1 MRLRLMGAHA
11 PADLRI
17 GVSGWTYKPWRGA
30 FYPEGLA
37 HRNELAWLAGQF
49 DTVEING
56 TFYCM
61 QVPDNFARWADQTPD
76 GFVFALKGPRY
87 LTHMLKLR
95 DAQAPLGNF
104 FASGPLRL
112 GAKLG
117 PILWQFPP
125 NFRFNRDKLERFFR
139 LLPRDSDEAAACGRK
154 HDHRL
159 KARAWLRS
167 DTNMA
172 IRHAMEVRH
181 ESFRDPA
188 FVDLL
193 RRHDIALVCA
203 DTVDWPLLMDLTSD
217 FVYVRLHGSRKLYH
231 SQYSPAEIGRWA
243 SRIDAWRRGRA
254 MQDGTF
260 AGKPLDGNKPRDVFV
275 YFDNTDKLHAPHDA
289 AALIGQLAGRR
300 QGDPTWPAS
309 SRLSPRKPA
318 TARAVRFIAMPRRPS
333 SAKVRQAPRS

>member
-1 MRLRLMGAHA
+1 MAS
-11 PADLRI
+11 DVRI

-30 FYPEGLA
+30 FYPEGLS
-37 HRNELAWLAGQF
+37 HKKELAWLATQF

-61 QVPDNFARWADQTPD
+61 QVPDSFARWADDTPD
-76 GFVFALKGPRY
+76 GFVFAVKGPRY

-95 DAQAPLGNF
+95 NAQAPLGNF

-125 NFRFNRDKLERFFR
+125 NFRFNPEKLETFFK
-139 LLPRDSDEAAACGRK
+139 LLPRDTDEAAICGRK

-167 DTNMA
+167 DASVA

-188 FVDLL
+188 FVELL
-193 RRHDIALVCA
+193 RKHDVALVCA
-203 DTVDWPLLMDLTSD
+203 DTVEWPLLMDLTSD
-217 FVYVRLHGSRKLYH
+217 FIYVRLHGSKKLYH
-231 SQYSPAEIGRWA
+231 SEYTPAEIRRWA
-243 SRIDAWRRGRA
+243 KRVESWRSGKEMA
-254 MQDGTF
+254 DGTF
-260 AGKPLDGNKPRDVFV
+260 AGVPVKERKPRDVFV
-275 YFDNTDKLHAPHDA
+275 YFDNTDKLHAPKDA
-289 AALIGQLAGRR
+289 RRLIK
-300 QGDPTWPAS
+300 
-309 SRLSPRKPA
+309 RLEE
-318 TARAVRFIAMPRRPS
+318 V
-333 SAKVRQAPRS
+333 